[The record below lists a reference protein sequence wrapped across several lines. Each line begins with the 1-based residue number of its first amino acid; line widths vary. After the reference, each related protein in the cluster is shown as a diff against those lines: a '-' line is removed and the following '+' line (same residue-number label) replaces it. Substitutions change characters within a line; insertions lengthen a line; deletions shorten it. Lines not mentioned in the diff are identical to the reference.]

1 MAQKR
6 PVAVDKRRKR
16 IYTIRRIIVFVCAL
30 VCCVLAVFLD
40 YGSHAR
46 LAPPRQRQWERNAIS
61 ISG

>member
-30 VCCVLAVFLD
+30 VCCVLAVFSTM
-40 YGSHAR
+40 GAMR
-46 LAPPRQRQWERNAIS
+46 AWPRPRQRQWERNAIS